1 MAEFIGRRTSLGVAR
16 ETTRGTGVAPTYWM
30 PRTELSFDDRIERVV
45 SGEAMGHIDDSSDAF
60 VTAKYADGS
69 INAEVRDDSFGLF
82 LYALLGTVSTAA
94 LGSGDFTHTF
104 TEANSNQHQ
113 SLTLTT
119 DSANGDKMF
128 ELCMLNNLGI
138 TAETG
143 EIVKFNSDFVSKN
156 SVTTTQSATTCNTEN
171 RFVSHHVAIKLATD
185 YSGLDAAT
193 AIPVKRFELTFAKNV
208 MRDHEL
214 GTISPTEIH
223 NQQFNVEG
231 SFDLNFEDFTY
242 HGYMM
247 NNTYKAIRLEAT
259 NTDVTLAGGNNPKL
273 QIDLSRASFYD
284 WERDNSLDDISL
296 QTVNFQGHRDCTNSK
311 NIVNQIQLTNE
322 VASY

>member
-1 MAEFIGRRTSLGVAR
+1 MAEIIGRRTSLGVAR

-30 PRTELSFDDRIERVV
+30 PRTELSFDDRVERVV

-82 LYALLGTVSTAA
+82 LYALLGSCSSAA
-94 LGSGDFTHTF
+94 LGGGDYRHTF
-104 TEANSNQHQ
+104 TESNSNQHQ

-128 ELCMLNNLGI
+128 ELSMLNNLEI
-138 TAETG
+138 AAEVG
-143 EIVKFNSDFVSKN
+143 QIVNFSSDFVSKN
-156 SVTTTQSATTCNTEN
+156 SMTTTQSATTCNAEN
-171 RFVSHHVAIKLATD
+171 RFVSHHCVVKLATD
-185 YSGLDAAT
+185 YSGLDAAS
-193 AIPVKRFELTFAKNV
+193 AIPVKRFNLSFAKNI

-223 NQQFNVEG
+223 NQQFGVEG
-231 SFDLNFEDFTY
+231 SFELNFEDFTY

-247 NNTYKAIRLEAT
+247 DNTYRAIRFEAT
-259 NTDVTLAGGNNPKL
+259 NTDVTLGGGNNPKL
-273 QIDLSRASFYD
+273 TIDLSRASFYD
-284 WERDNSLDDISL
+284 WERDNTLDDLSL
-296 QTVNFQGHRDCTNSK
+296 QTINFKGHRDCTNSK

-322 VASY
+322 VSSY